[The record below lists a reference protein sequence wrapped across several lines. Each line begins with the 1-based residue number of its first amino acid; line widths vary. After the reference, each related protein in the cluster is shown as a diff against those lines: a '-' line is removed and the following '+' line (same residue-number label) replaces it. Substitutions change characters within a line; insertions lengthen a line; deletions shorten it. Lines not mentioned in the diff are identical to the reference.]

1 MEALDKFQQV
11 VTERHQYAQ
20 EWKARTG
27 GKVMGYLCTYVPEE
41 VIYAAGILPVRIM
54 GSHEPQDISEMHI
67 YGMYCA
73 HSRDCLAQGL
83 KGEYSYLDGIIT
95 AHSCMHIRQT
105 FDSWRRHIPIT
116 FSYYLYMPAHLVN
129 PSARDCLTE
138 ELQALKQA
146 LEDWSGNTI
155 STQALDHSIETY
167 NTNRRLMRQIYELRK
182 RERPPISGA
191 GSMEMVLASMFMD
204 KEEHNYWLRS
214 MLEEL
219 QQEKNG
225 LEPGVRLM
233 LIGSE
238 SDDLGFLHL
247 TESLGANLVIDDHC
261 TGSRYFWNEII
272 PEEDR
277 LAAIAQR
284 YIQRPLCPQKD
295 LVERRR
301 LPHILQLVK
310 DYKVHGAILIQQK
323 FCDPHGYDLPVIK
336 SLLKSHN
343 IPTLELETD
352 ITIPVGQ
359 FRTRVEAFIEVL
371 RQEIL

>member
-1 MEALDKFQQV
+1 
-11 VTERHQYAQ
+11 
-20 EWKARTG
+20 
-27 GKVMGYLCTYVPEE
+27 
-41 VIYAAGILPVRIM
+41 
-54 GSHEPQDISEMHI
+54 
-67 YGMYCA
+67 
-73 HSRDCLAQGL
+73 
-83 KGEYSYLDGIIT
+83 
-95 AHSCMHIRQT
+95 
-105 FDSWRRHIPIT
+105 
-116 FSYYLYMPAHLVN
+116 
-129 PSARDCLTE
+129 
-138 ELQALKQA
+138 
-146 LEDWSGNTI
+146 
-155 STQALDHSIETY
+155 
-167 NTNRRLMRQIYELRK
+167 
-182 RERPPISGA
+182 
-191 GSMEMVLASMFMD
+191 
-204 KEEHNYWLRS
+204 
-214 MLEEL
+214 
-219 QQEKNG
+219 
-225 LEPGVRLM
+225 M